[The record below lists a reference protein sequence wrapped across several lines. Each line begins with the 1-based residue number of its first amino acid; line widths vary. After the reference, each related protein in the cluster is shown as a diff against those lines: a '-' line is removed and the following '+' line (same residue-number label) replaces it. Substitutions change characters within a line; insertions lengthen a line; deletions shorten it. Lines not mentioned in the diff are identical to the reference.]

1 MLYTSNKK
9 QVKRLS
15 TGKSALIIVAIIVAY
30 LVITW
35 ALGADYSDSFRRI
48 SY

>member
-9 QVKRLS
+9 EVKRLS
-15 TGKSALIIVAIIVAY
+15 TGKSLLIIGAVIFAY

-35 ALGADYSDSFRRI
+35 VLGADYSDSFRRI